1 MAAKVD
7 EVYDEITELYAEFMF
22 NHDRYRDKNVKAA
35 ALRARKNSGDIKK
48 LVTEYRQ
55 ASVEETS

>member
-1 MAAKVD
+1 MATKVD
-7 EVYDEITELYAEFMF
+7 EVYDEITDLYAEFMF

-35 ALRARKNSGDIKK
+35 ALRARKNLGDIKK

-55 ASVEETS
+55 ASVDEPS

>member
-1 MAAKVD
+1 MATRVD

-22 NHDRYRDKNVKAA
+22 NHDKYRDNNVKAA
-35 ALRARKNSGDIKK
+35 ALRARKNLGDIKK
-48 LVTEYRQ
+48 LVTEYRK

>member
-1 MAAKVD
+1 MATKVD

-22 NHDRYRDKNVKAA
+22 NHDNYRDKNVKAA
-35 ALRARKNSGDIKK
+35 ALRARKNLGDIKK
-48 LVTEYRQ
+48 LVTEYRK

>member
-22 NHDRYRDKNVKAA
+22 NHDRYRDKNVKAV
-35 ALRARKNSGDIKK
+35 ALRARKNLGDIKK
-48 LVTEYRQ
+48 LVTEYRK
-55 ASVEETS
+55 ASVEETN

>member
-1 MAAKVD
+1 MATRID

-22 NHDRYRDKNVKAA
+22 NHETYRDKSVKAA
-35 ALRARKNSGDIKK
+35 ALRARKNLGDIKK
-48 LVTEYRQ
+48 LVTEYRK